1 MDAVS
6 IHAFEKGYANRHT
19 IADAKRGL
27 IKRVVARPFSTPGRA
42 KSRPDRLKCL
52 TCCFSGAGDGN
63 RTRVISLEG

>member
-27 IKRVVARPFSTPGRA
+27 IKRVVARPFSMTDRNE
-42 KSRPDRLKCL
+42 SRPDRL
-52 TCCFSGAGDGN
+52 S
-63 RTRVISLEG
+63 V